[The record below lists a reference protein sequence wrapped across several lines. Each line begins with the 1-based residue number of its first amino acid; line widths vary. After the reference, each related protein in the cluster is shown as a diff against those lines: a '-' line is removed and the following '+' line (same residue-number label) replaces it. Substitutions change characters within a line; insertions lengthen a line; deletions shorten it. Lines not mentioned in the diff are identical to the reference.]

1 MITVIIA
8 LQQANQQLSSSSET
22 PTLDAEILLADILK
36 ISRSYLF
43 AFPERELTSPE
54 ITSFENAIQ
63 QRKQQIPIAYIVG
76 HKEFWSLD
84 LKVTRDTLI
93 PRPETEL
100 LVELALKQVIGPEK
114 IIADLGTGS
123 GAIALALAHER
134 PSWEIHATDLSSNAL
149 DVAKQNAARLQLSNI
164 HFHSGNW
171 LEALPLEKKFDMIVS
186 NPPYVAW
193 EDPFLERERLQHE
206 PQSAWMADEN
216 GLKEIRCIITHA
228 KQYLKRG
235 GRLLLEHGFE
245 QAAEVRRFFTKWG
258 YSDIETYRDLGGHER
273 VTGGTV

>member
-1 MITVIIA
+1 LITVIIA